1 MIGQSDKAGG
11 IRDNVLGYSA
21 ACLVKMPSRSG
32 GAGVRALFA
41 ESMKLGRPMA
51 RLSLGTNARSLC
63 SFSIEMIFVTKQLP
77 RAIGDKAV
85 S

>member
-41 ESMKLGRPMA
+41 ESMKLGRTLA
-51 RLSLGTNARSLC
+51 RLSLGTTARSLC
-63 SFSIEMIFVTKQLP
+63 SFSIEMIFVTKPLP